1 MLIDPPID
9 KLIEQIGCKYEL
21 CVLVSKRA
29 RYLQDKMPLE
39 LDDSG
44 LKAITYAT
52 REVFEGKIIPVAE

>member
-9 KLIEQIGCKYEL
+9 KLIEQNGKYEL

-29 RYLQDKMPLE
+29 RYLMDKMPLE

-52 REVFEGKIIPVAE
+52 REVYEGRVIPVVE